1 MSSDPYEASVSA
13 ALSSMNI
20 NSEAAA
26 QGNLLMGIDNF
37 LGVAQS
43 VVRVH

>member
-26 QGNLLMGIDNF
+26 QGNLFRGIDNF
-37 LGVAQS
+37 LGAARS
-43 VVRVH
+43 VVRGY